1 MVSGMHSAVVLSS
14 ERHRLNTISEMVLD
28 LPEKMGSTEKTAIWK
43 SKEGDR
49 RVTVIGDLG
58 VGPDGRRYVSVLDA
72 RAGLPVDE
80 LEF

>member
-14 ERHRLNTISEMVLD
+14 GRHRVNTICEMVLD
-28 LPEKMGSTEKTAIWK
+28 LPEKIASTEKTAIWK
-43 SKEGDR
+43 SKDGDR
-49 RVTVIGDLG
+49 RVTVIDDLG
-58 VGPDGRRYVSVLDA
+58 VGPDGRHYVSVLEA